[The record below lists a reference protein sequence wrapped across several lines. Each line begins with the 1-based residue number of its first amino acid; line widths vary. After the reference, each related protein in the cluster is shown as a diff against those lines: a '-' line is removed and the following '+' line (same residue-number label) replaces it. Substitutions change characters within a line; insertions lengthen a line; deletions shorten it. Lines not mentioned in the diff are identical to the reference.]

1 MIMLMASRMRRES
14 VTSRRLTLRLS
25 HNTATTSVFGVSLL
39 QSRGIRT
46 VIAPRPAVT
55 TLVYIDK
62 YGRPLR
68 NSTETDLSLIRTRD
82 NKFYLQRVLEGGE
95 VIRWRAPGL
104 DHLKNVTNFETYTLN
119 EIDEYGG
126 VVIPADLMPTA
137 SNDPPSFHDA
147 VYYINRVEAKKKFT
161 RKDRRQWHRRLF
173 AHWKESPEKFLNHSI
188 GAYGMPFLFVLWL
201 TIRGFHS
208 IKNNKPFWD
217 VNVYGKTDEEQV
229 LQDPWLRLKRFSD
242 RHPEHEGLDMTVTMM
257 SPGQSRLSSSRAEI
271 RETDFTDPH
280 FHSELWWKIRHVRY
294 YGHWPKGLAE

>member
-1 MIMLMASRMRRES
+1 MLMASLMRREG
-14 VTSRRLTLRLS
+14 VNSRRLTLRLS

-201 TIRGFHS
+201 TIRAFIASRTTSPSGTS
-208 IKNNKPFWD
+208 MSTARRMKS
-217 VNVYGKTDEEQV
+217 
-229 LQDPWLRLKRFSD
+229 RFC
-242 RHPEHEGLDMTVTMM
+242 RTRG
-257 SPGQSRLSSSRAEI
+257 
-271 RETDFTDPH
+271 
-280 FHSELWWKIRHVRY
+280 
-294 YGHWPKGLAE
+294 